1 MIGLAQLKRLIGE
14 RLGWWLLMPLLLI
27 FAALVSFYL
36 AFPSRTLQ
44 SRLQLELAENL
55 GLQSSLSP
63 PRLLF
68 PPGLACS
75 RLDLT
80 LPAPYDRTLP
90 LRQVRIAPLWLSM
103 LGDAP
108 GLRFSSELNG
118 GTLNGTAR
126 RDGQTTLVADQV
138 AIQEPLQLNGG
149 PVIQGVL
156 RNSRFDGLLPLQSPG
171 QRKLALDLDRVRLSG
186 LKSYGAAED
195 SLELGRLM
203 VQAAGDGK
211 TLRLQQLSLQGGV
224 VEGLGQGTMLLGATP
239 AATRLN
245 LTIELR
251 PGAGL
256 DPTLR
261 DLLALVG
268 SDGPNG
274 SRRLRLSGS
283 LQQPVL
289 R

>member
-1 MIGLAQLKRLIGE
+1 MIGIASLRRLIGE

-27 FAALVSFYL
+27 CAALSSFYL

-44 SRLQLELAENL
+44 TRLQLELARNL
-55 GLQSSLSP
+55 GVQSSLSP
-63 PRLLF
+63 PQLQF

-75 RLDLT
+75 QLDLT

-90 LRQVRIAPLWLSM
+90 LRQVRVAPLWLSL

-108 GLRFSSELNG
+108 GLRFRAELNG
-118 GTLNGTAR
+118 GTLNGTTR

-138 AIQEPLQLNGG
+138 VVRETLQPKGG
-149 PVIQGVL
+149 PVIQGIL
-156 RNSRFDGLLPLQSPG
+156 QNSRFDGLLPLQAPG
-171 QRKLALDLDRVRLSG
+171 QRILALTLDRVRLSG
-186 LKSYGAAED
+186 LESYGLTD
-195 SLELGRLM
+195 GSLELGRLL
-203 VQAAGDGK
+203 VQAVGEGK
-211 TLRLQQLSLQGGV
+211 TLRLQQLSLQGGT
-224 VEGLGQGTMLLGATP
+224 VEGSGKGTVLLGATP

-245 LTIELR
+245 LTLELR
-251 PGAGL
+251 PGPGL

-261 DLLALVG
+261 DLLKLVG

-274 SRRLRLSGS
+274 SRNLRLSGS
-283 LQQPVL
+283 LQQPTL